1 MLKVIFISDNDAL
14 KGLREREKEEK
25 RKIYLVLFL

>member
-1 MLKVIFISDNDAL
+1 MFKVILISDNDAL

-25 RKIYLVLFL
+25 RKIYLV

>member
-1 MLKVIFISDNDAL
+1 MLKVILISNNDAL

-25 RKIYLVLFL
+25 RKIYLV

>member
-1 MLKVIFISDNDAL
+1 MLKVILISYNDAL

-25 RKIYLVLFL
+25 RKIYLV

>member
-1 MLKVIFISDNDAL
+1 MLKVILISDNDAL

-25 RKIYLVLFL
+25 RKRKIYLV

>member
-1 MLKVIFISDNDAL
+1 MLKVILLSDNDTL

-25 RKIYLVLFL
+25 RKIYPV